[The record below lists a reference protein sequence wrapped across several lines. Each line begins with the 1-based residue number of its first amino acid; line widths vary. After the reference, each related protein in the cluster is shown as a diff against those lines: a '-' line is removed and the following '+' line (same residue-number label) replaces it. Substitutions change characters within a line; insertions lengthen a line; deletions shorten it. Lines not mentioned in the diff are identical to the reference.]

1 MKGKMFLRSGQ
12 ARCCGVREDPC
23 GLSVRKKH
31 GALEL
36 LRSLLTDPLNSS
48 ALILKRCQV
57 PLSNTAAS
65 GGHLQNN
72 SSTVKRF
79 GAEGLIIGVTH
90 LILIHSDFIFSPT
103 YPHTNFCNITKLI

>member
-1 MKGKMFLRSGQ
+1 MNERENVPEERAGSLLWSE
-12 ARCCGVREDPC
+12 REDPC

-48 ALILKRCQV
+48 ALILNWCQV

-65 GGHLQNN
+65 GGHLQNKR
-72 SSTVKRF
+72 STVKRF
-79 GAEGLIIGVTH
+79 GAAGLIIGVTK
-90 LILIHSDFIFSPT
+90 LILIHSDFIFTPT
-103 YPHTNFCNITKLI
+103 YPHTNCCNIT